1 MTHRPAGTPAPTARA
16 ISIAGSDPSGGAGVQ
31 ADVVTFAVLGVHG
44 MGCVTA
50 LTVQDTRGVHDA
62 RAVEPEFVAAQLGA
76 LLSDL
81 GADALKTGMLG
92 GPEVVAAVA
101 RTLRE
106 HGTPPLVCDPV
117 LASTGGVSLLGSH
130 LAAGLEALRAE
141 LLPLVRVLTPNL
153 DEAALLL
160 DWEPA
165 RITAEPEDTCR
176 ALLDLGPAAVVLTGG
191 HAGGESADDLLFDG
205 TEYTRL
211 SGPRVDTRNSHGT
224 GCAFSAA
231 LCAHLARGDDLHA
244 AARGA
249 KSFVTGAL
257 ESARTRE
264 LGQGAGPLDLTWP
277 LG

>member
-1 MTHRPAGTPAPTARA
+1 MASGAPTARA
-16 ISIAGSDPSGGAGVQ
+16 ISIAGSDPSGGAGIQ
-31 ADVVTFAVLGVHG
+31 ADVVTFAALGVHG

-62 RAVEPEFVAAQLGA
+62 RAVEPEFAAAQLAA
-76 LLSDL
+76 LLEDL

-92 GPEVVAAVA
+92 GPQIVTAIA

-117 LASTGGVSLLGSH
+117 LASTGGVSLLGAD
-130 LAAGLEALRAE
+130 LALGLEALRGE
-141 LLPLVRVLTPNL
+141 LLPLVQVLTPNL

-160 DWEPA
+160 EREPA
-165 RITAEPEDTCR
+165 HVAAEPEDTCR
-176 ALLDLGPAAVVLTGG
+176 ALCELGPAAVVLTGG
-191 HAGGESADDLLFDG
+191 HAGGETADDLLFDG
-205 TEYTRL
+205 KSFTRL
-211 SGPRVDTRNSHGT
+211 CGPRVDTRNSHGT

-231 LCAHLARGDDLHA
+231 LCAHLARGDELQA

-249 KSFVTGAL
+249 KTFVTGAL
-257 ESARTRE
+257 ESARSRE

-277 LG
+277 RR